1 MHLEGVELNAKRDA
15 AGSSGLYLGGEEP
28 AGGIG
33 VAVSAVVRWLP
44 RGDRDAR
51 GDAEAAY
58 SWFYQGEYVHL
69 ARSVF
74 LIVHDRQRAEDI
86 AQDAFVALYAHWPK
100 VSRYDRPDAW
110 VRRVAIRMAVR
121 FLKREDARRVIERD
135 AVPPVPTGPVDV
147 DLLRA
152 IHALPVIQR
161 VAVVLYYFEDR
172 PVTEIAETLGCSA
185 GAVKMALVRA
195 RRRLGQLL
203 AEEVDDNVPRP

>member
-1 MHLEGVELNAKRDA
+1 
-15 AGSSGLYLGGEEP
+15 
-28 AGGIG
+28 
-33 VAVSAVVRWLP
+33 
-44 RGDRDAR
+44 
-51 GDAEAAY
+51 
-58 SWFYQGEYVHL
+58 
-69 ARSVF
+69 
-74 LIVHDRQRAEDI
+74 
-86 AQDAFVALYAHWPK
+86 
-100 VSRYDRPDAW
+100 
-110 VRRVAIRMAVR
+110 MAVR

-172 PVTEIAETLGCSA
+172 PVAEIAETLGCSA